1 MEAEKKVAMG
11 LPGEHY
17 KRIVSMMGKH
27 RRLGVKIQGR
37 SGLARFY
44 FDDKQMMV
52 DQWDKDGN
60 KYTQEVYN
68 INDMPIMDT
77 YKDDMIARIKK
88 DFPDKPDDVIEAEAD
103 ILTVA
108 NDVMKSLVYKAG
120 MAPDKALNLVKSTLN
135 QDISTAEEVKKC
147 LTE

>member
-1 MEAEKKVAMG
+1 MPVKGEKY
-11 LPGEHY
+11 H
-17 KRIVSMMGKH
+17 IVPFNDGWRVM
-27 RRLGVKIQGR
+27 
-37 SGLARFY
+37 A
-44 FDDKQMMV
+44 

-77 YKDDMIARIKK
+77 FKDDMVARIKK
-88 DFPDKPDDVIEAEAD
+88 DHPDKPDEEIEAEAD

-120 MAPDKALNLVKSTLN
+120 LAPDKALNLVKSVLN
-135 QDISTAEEVKKC
+135 GDNYDAEAVKMS